1 MVRKVRMRVQHRIFL
16 ETGILVLGK
25 FGWLF
30 DLQEAKH
37 FFVGNVAFAES
48 CRYEHRAFVELYR
61 CKGNNYADLK
71 RKYALVIRCPYP

>member
-1 MVRKVRMRVQHRIFL
+1 MRVQHRIFL

-48 CRYEHRAFVELYR
+48 AGMNTVLLLNCIGV
-61 CKGNNYADLK
+61 KG
-71 RKYALVIRCPYP
+71 ITMQI